1 MPPTM
6 PRRKQEW
13 GLATVSDIT
22 AKDIQKLRQD
32 AGVGMMD
39 AKKALT
45 DADGDYEK
53 AYELLRERGQAKIAK
68 RADREASD
76 GTIGSYI
83 HIQNDRPVIGV
94 LVELSCE
101 TDFVAKSEEFRK
113 AADDIAMHVGAFA
126 PEWVTRDQVD
136 EDALAREKELIAR
149 QAESEG
155 KPADVVER
163 IVEGRL
169 ESWYAEN
176 VLYDQKFVNP
186 DVYEGTIG
194 DMVSELAT
202 KMGENIY
209 VRKMARV
216 AVGA

>member
-1 MPPTM
+1 MS
-6 PRRKQEW
+6 E
-13 GLATVSDIT
+13 IT
-22 AKDIQKLRQD
+22 AKDIQRLRQE

-45 DADGDYEK
+45 DAGGDFDK
-53 AYELLRERGQAKIAK
+53 AFELLRERGQAKMAK
-68 RADREASD
+68 RADREASE

-83 HIQNDRPVIGV
+83 HIQNDRPVLGV

-101 TDFVAKSEEFRK
+101 TDFVAKSEEFRQT
-113 AADDIAMHVGAFA
+113 ADDIAMHVSWSN

-136 EDALAREKELIAR
+136 EGALAKERELIAR
-149 QAESEG
+149 QAAAEG
-155 KPADVVER
+155 KPEDVVER
-163 IVEGRL
+163 IVDGKI

-186 DVYEGTIG
+186 ERYEGTVG
-194 DMVSELAT
+194 DMVGALAS
-202 KMGENIY
+202 KMGENIS
-209 VRKMARV
+209 VRRVARV